1 MPFLYCSFRF
11 LFVVLCLV
19 KESIS
24 KLLVCQQPSNQKQQF
39 NSNAQ
44 HKYVPPPA
52 MMNIAPNPGQFQQPR
67 PQFLPPQQQAIETRN
82 IYRGHH
88 SRPEDTDRPAS
99 YCCE

>member
-1 MPFLYCSFRF
+1 
-11 LFVVLCLV
+11 
-19 KESIS
+19 
-24 KLLVCQQPSNQKQQF
+24 
-39 NSNAQ
+39 
-44 HKYVPPPA
+44 VPPPA

>member
-1 MPFLYCSFRF
+1 
-11 LFVVLCLV
+11 
-19 KESIS
+19 
-24 KLLVCQQPSNQKQQF
+24 
-39 NSNAQ
+39 
-44 HKYVPPPA
+44 VPPPA

-99 YCCE
+99 YCCEWVGTTKNCHNSSSTSDESKELTNTVVEN